1 MYTFELPILY
11 PEVALRGVT
20 LRSVSNLNKFKLFA
34 LESTD
39 TVRFF
44 VWWLFLHRR
53 LRIRQRGSASENAS
67 DLCTHMADHFQRA
80 LSVFIRTTQLT
91 LRPTQQAFRLRFQA
105 IMASRFPPFDAA
117 DGVLPQLVAFP
128 ESGQNARKQSRLCLE
143 FTPVIFEVK

>member
-20 LRSVSNLNKFKLFA
+20 LRSVSNLNKFKLFV

-67 DLCTHMADHFQRA
+67 DLA
-80 LSVFIRTTQLT
+80 LIWLIISKERYPFLSEQL
-91 LRPTQQAFRLRFQA
+91 
-105 IMASRFPPFDAA
+105 S
-117 DGVLPQLVAFP
+117 
-128 ESGQNARKQSRLCLE
+128 
-143 FTPVIFEVK
+143 